1 MTRINV
7 EIAEAARTTGLVA
20 RKQQENKAKA
30 SLHGLQFIHDNAG
43 RLYSDL
49 VHADPRPL
57 QPGPKGSRTMTDLDL
72 IDRKIVAELM
82 RDATLPV
89 AQIADKV
96 GLSQT
101 PCWKRIQKLEANGV
115 LTGRVALADPT
126 RLGFGLTVFVSIEA
140 ADHSAD
146 WRKAFAKATESIPE
160 IMEVYR
166 MAGEIDYLLRVAVA
180 DMMAF
185 DRLYKRLT
193 DAVPIKNVTS
203 HFAMERMKFTTAYPV
218 DTVSR

>member
-1 MTRINV
+1 MS
-7 EIAEAARTTGLVA
+7 E
-20 RKQQENKAKA
+20 
-30 SLHGLQFIHDNAG
+30 
-43 RLYSDL
+43 
-49 VHADPRPL
+49 
-57 QPGPKGSRTMTDLDL
+57 MDL

-101 PCWKRIQKLEANGV
+101 PCWKRIQKLEAAGI
-115 LTGRVALADPT
+115 LTGRVALADPAK
-126 RLGFGLTVFVSIEA
+126 LGFGLTVFVGIEA
-140 ADHSAD
+140 PDHSAD
-146 WRKAFAKATESIPE
+146 WRETFGRAVALLPA

-166 MAGEIDYLLRVAVA
+166 MAGDMDYLLRVAVP
-180 DMMAF
+180 DMAAF
-185 DRLYKRLT
+185 DSLYKALT

-218 DTVSR
+218 DTRNR

>member
-1 MTRINV
+1 MTN
-7 EIAEAARTTGLVA
+7 
-20 RKQQENKAKA
+20 
-30 SLHGLQFIHDNAG
+30 
-43 RLYSDL
+43 
-49 VHADPRPL
+49 
-57 QPGPKGSRTMTDLDL
+57 LDL

-82 RDATLPV
+82 RDATLPI
-89 AQIADKV
+89 AQIADKA

-101 PCWKRIQKLEANGV
+101 PCWKRIQKLEASGV

-126 RLGFGLTVFVSIEA
+126 KLGFGLTVFVGIEA
-140 ADHSAD
+140 PDHSSG
-146 WRKAFAKATESIPE
+146 WREAFAKATEAIPE

-180 DMMAF
+180 DMTAF

-218 DTVSR
+218 NTLSR